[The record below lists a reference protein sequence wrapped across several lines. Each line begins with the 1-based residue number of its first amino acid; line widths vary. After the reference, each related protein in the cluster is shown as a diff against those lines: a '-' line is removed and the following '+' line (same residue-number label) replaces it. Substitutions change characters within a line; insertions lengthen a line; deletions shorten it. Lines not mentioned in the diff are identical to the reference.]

1 LIVSSA
7 IFMKRRALLF
17 FCAIHLAAWSAL
29 HAFEFRHVAHRYFEA
44 KSFKRISEYFTGREN
59 PGNRLLCRSRP
70 AERAGLYFILS
81 LDEHSRKLPQGAQFV
96 VEFIRPDDPETK
108 TIRVPVPE
116 KRPRGKEIYLGL
128 TGDDWPDKTAR
139 LVAWRLR
146 LVDAS
151 GEVLAERKS
160 FLWEHPVDKVE
171 SGS

>member
-1 LIVSSA
+1 
-7 IFMKRRALLF
+7 MKRRALLF
-17 FCAIHLAAWSAL
+17 FCAIHLASWSAL

>member
-1 LIVSSA
+1 
-7 IFMKRRALLF
+7 MKRRAFLF

>member
-1 LIVSSA
+1 
-7 IFMKRRALLF
+7 MKRRVLLF
-17 FCAIHLAAWSAL
+17 FCTINLVALSAIHAL
-29 HAFEFRHVAHRYFEA
+29 EFRHVAYRYVEA

-70 AERAGLYFILS
+70 AERAGFYFILS
-81 LDEHSRKLPQGAQFV
+81 LDEHSRKLPQGTQFV

-116 KRPRGKEIYLGL
+116 NRPRGKEVYLGL
-128 TGDDWPDKTAR
+128 TGDDWSDKTAR
-139 LVAWRLR
+139 PVAWRLR

-160 FLWEHPVDKVE
+160 FLWERPNDKVE

>member
-1 LIVSSA
+1 
-7 IFMKRRALLF
+7 MKRRALLF

>member
-1 LIVSSA
+1 
-7 IFMKRRALLF
+7 MKRRALLF

-29 HAFEFRHVAHRYFEA
+29 HAFEFRHVAHRYCEA

-108 TIRVPVPE
+108 TIRVLVPE
-116 KRPRGKEIYLGL
+116 NRPRGKEIYLGL

>member
-1 LIVSSA
+1 
-7 IFMKRRALLF
+7 MKRRAFLF
-17 FCAIHLAAWSAL
+17 FCAIHLAALSAL
-29 HAFEFRHVAHRYFEA
+29 HAFEFRHVAHRYVEA

-160 FLWEHPVDKVE
+160 FLWEHPADTVE

>member
-1 LIVSSA
+1 
-7 IFMKRRALLF
+7 MKRRALLF

-108 TIRVPVPE
+108 TIRVLVPE
-116 KRPRGKEIYLGL
+116 NRPRGKEIYLGL